1 MNAKTQFAR
10 PLALFSAIVSGAMM
24 APAQE
29 TPHPAPQ
36 RPPAQAPTPP
46 AQAPTLQA
54 QAPTLQA
61 QAPTLQAQAP
71 TLPAQAPTH
80 PAQAPLP
87 NAPQSAHDDAEAPAD
102 SEPERDDAQ
111 LQDAL
116 EDFWGEPAEEA
127 EANGDRAID
136 AWRAV
141 PGFRPFAL
149 HFDPRA
155 FATGTGGAM
164 DFQSTTIEN
173 GVENRVHVEV
183 GADGKA
189 RATITSTDPNGD
201 KSERKIEADDLDSLR
216 SQAPELNAAL
226 SGLSFGTATAPLPD
240 LFHGWPFTTPP
251 APEGSP
257 RGLRRLP
264 LWPDSVPPMAR
275 GDAEGPKLGVQIRG
289 IEADDPLRAHLRL
302 ESGVGLLVESVVPGS
317 LAERIGV
324 ERFDVVTK
332 IGDTPIGEAAD
343 VLLALKEADD
353 GLVEVHVLRAGKPLL
368 LTHEPD
374 AKDVRIEADG
384 PILARETSSRGC

>member
-1 MNAKTQFAR
+1 MDVKAKFAQ
-10 PLALFSAIVSGAMM
+10 PFALVAAIVSGSML

-29 TPHPAPQ
+29 ARTPAAQSPQTEAP
-36 RPPAQAPTPP
+36 P
-46 AQAPTLQA
+46 
-54 QAPTLQA
+54 
-61 QAPTLQAQAP
+61 
-71 TLPAQAPTH
+71 
-80 PAQAPLP
+80 P
-87 NAPQSAHDDAEAPAD
+87 NAPPSAPDDQKALPDSSTDRADDA
-102 SEPERDDAQ
+102 

-116 EDFWGEPAEEA
+116 EDFWGQS
-127 EANGDRAID
+127 GDESDADGGRAID
-136 AWRAV
+136 GWGAF
-141 PGFRPFAL
+141 PGFKPFAL

-155 FATGTGGAM
+155 FAAGQGGALN
-164 DFQSTTIEN
+164 FQSTTIEN
-173 GVENRVHVEV
+173 GVEKRIHVEV

-226 SGLSFGTATAPLPD
+226 SGLSFGTSTAPLPN
-240 LFHGWPFTTPP
+240 LFQGWPFTTPP
-251 APEGSP
+251 APQGSP

-264 LWPDSVPPMAR
+264 LRPDSVPPAAR
-275 GDAEGPKLGVQIRG
+275 GDAEGPKLGVQIRV

-302 ESGVGLLVESVVPGS
+302 GPGVGLLVETVVPGS
-317 LAERIGV
+317 LAERLGI

-332 IGDTPIGEAAD
+332 IGDLPIGDAAD

-374 AKDVRIEADG
+374 AKDV
-384 PILARETSSRGC
+384 